1 MADKIKMIL
10 AVLIVAAG
18 VVGYHYFE
26 DQSLLIRV
34 VGMLAVVGVA
44 LAVAM
49 QAEAGRAAW
58 VFVKE
63 SRVELRKVV
72 WPGRKETTQGTLLVL
87 VMVVLIGLF
96 LWLLD
101 TFLGWAVKMFTGQGG

>member
-1 MADKIKMIL
+1 MADKIKLIL
-10 AVLIVAAG
+10 ALLVVAAG
-18 VVGYHYFE
+18 VVGFYYFE
-26 DQSLLIRV
+26 DQSMLIRV
-34 VGMLAVVGVA
+34 VGMLALFGVA
-44 LAVAM
+44 LGVAM
-49 QAEAGRAAW
+49 QAAAGKAAW
-58 VFVKE
+58 VFVKD

-101 TFLGWAVKMFTGQGG
+101 TFLGWAVRMLTGQGG